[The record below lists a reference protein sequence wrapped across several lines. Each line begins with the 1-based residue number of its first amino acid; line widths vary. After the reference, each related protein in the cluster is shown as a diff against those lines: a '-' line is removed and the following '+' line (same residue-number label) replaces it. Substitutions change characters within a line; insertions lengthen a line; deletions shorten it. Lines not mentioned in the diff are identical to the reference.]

1 MKLIVGFRFIPIIL
15 LWIYFPFN
23 EIYAQKLETQKI
35 EDLPKLQS
43 QELRPVLILLTAEW
57 CSYCKNIEL
66 TSFQDEEVVKM
77 LNTHFYTVIFDIET
91 IDPVFL
97 YGQEFKYK
105 STGLDTGIHEFAELI
120 GTIDGMLST
129 PTFVVFDNNLRI
141 KYQHNGYL
149 DKTEI
154 MELIKSEINY

>member
-1 MKLIVGFRFIPIIL
+1 MKLIVGFRFIPMVL
-15 LWIYFPFN
+15 LWIYFPLN

-43 QELRPVLILLTAEW
+43 QERRPVLILLTAEW
-57 CSYCKNIEL
+57 CTYYQNIEL
-66 TSFQDEEVVKM
+66 TSFQEEEVVKT
-77 LNTHFYTVIFDIET
+77 LNTHFYTVIFDMESIY
-91 IDPVFL
+91 PVFL

-105 STGLDTGIHEFAELI
+105 STVLDTGIHEFAELI

-141 KYQHNGYL
+141 KYQYNGYL

-154 MELIKSEINY
+154 MELIKLEINY

>member
-1 MKLIVGFRFIPIIL
+1 MKLIVGFRFIPMVL

-35 EDLPKLQS
+35 EELPKLQS
-43 QELRPVLILLTAEW
+43 QELRSVFILLTAEW
-57 CSYCKNIEL
+57 CTYCKNIEL

-77 LNTHFYTVIFDIET
+77 LNTHFYTVIFDIES
-91 IDPVFL
+91 INPVFL

-120 GTIDGMLST
+120 GTIDGLLST
-129 PTFVVFDNNLRI
+129 PTIVLFDNNLRI
-141 KYQHNGYL
+141 KHQYNGYL
-149 DKTEI
+149 NKTQI
-154 MELIKSEINY
+154 IELIKLEIN

>member
-1 MKLIVGFRFIPIIL
+1 MKLIVGFRFIPMVL

-43 QELRPVLILLTAEW
+43 QELRPVFILLKAEW
-57 CSYCKNIEL
+57 CTYCKNIEL

-77 LNTHFYTVIFDIET
+77 LNTHFYTVIFDIES
-91 IDPVFL
+91 INPVFL

-120 GTIDGMLST
+120 GTIDGLLST
-129 PTFVVFDNNLRI
+129 PTIVLFDNNLRI
-141 KYQHNGYL
+141 KHQYNGFL
-149 DKTEI
+149 NKTQI
-154 MELIKSEINY
+154 IELIKLEIN